1 MTATSGIK
9 DLGIPMK
16 LPIFVNRFVC
26 RIDAYDTRYSDA
38 ERDSPYPG
46 KIISRELKRRKLSQR
61 RFAESIHE
69 HSQTLN
75 AVITGRRRLTIE
87 MAIKIDEA
95 LGYEEGFLLT
105 LQTFYDIAQHKAQKA
120 SETVDGV
127 PNIRKILFWDTDFER
142 IDWGTY
148 KKYVIGRVLER
159 GTKEEINEIRRF
171 YKISPSE
178 LEKYRNQNKYRQL
191 WTSY

>member
-1 MTATSGIK
+1 MHMTQDIQMLKGIH
-9 DLGIPMK
+9 
-16 LPIFVNRFVC
+16 
-26 RIDAYDTRYSDA
+26 
-38 ERDSPYPG
+38 PG
-46 KIISRELKRRKLSQR
+46 KIISRELKRRNLSQR

-105 LQTFYDIAQHKAQKA
+105 LQTFYDIARHKEQKA
-120 SETVDGV
+120 SETADGV
-127 PNIRKILFWDTDFER
+127 PNIRRILFWDTDFDR

-159 GTKEEINEIRRF
+159 GTKEEINEIGRF
-171 YKISPSE
+171 YKMSPSE
-178 LEKYRNQNKYRQL
+178 LEEYRNLNKYKIH
-191 WTSY
+191 S

>member
-1 MTATSGIK
+1 
-9 DLGIPMK
+9 
-16 LPIFVNRFVC
+16 
-26 RIDAYDTRYSDA
+26 
-38 ERDSPYPG
+38 
-46 KIISRELKRRKLSQR
+46 
-61 RFAESIHE
+61 
-69 HSQTLN
+69 
-75 AVITGRRRLTIE
+75 

-105 LQTFYDIAQHKAQKA
+105 LQAFYDIAQHKAQKA
-120 SETVDGV
+120 SETVYGV

-171 YKISPSE
+171 YKISTSE
-178 LEKYRNQNKYRQL
+178 LEKYRNPNKCRQL

>member
-1 MTATSGIK
+1 MRMTPDIQMLKGIH
-9 DLGIPMK
+9 
-16 LPIFVNRFVC
+16 
-26 RIDAYDTRYSDA
+26 
-38 ERDSPYPG
+38 PG

-95 LGYEEGFLLT
+95 LVYEEGFLLT

-178 LEKYRNQNKYRQL
+178 LEKYRNTLGNQKTNA
-191 WTSY
+191 SS